1 MKSTVNLKYFVT
13 GCLLKHFFDSNS
25 PQILLNL
32 IPLVICVA
40 LMPSTLFEP
49 KIRAVKLQKMAKIY
63 LTL

>member
-13 GCLLKHFFDSNS
+13 GCLLKHCFDSNS
-25 PQILLNL
+25 PQTPLNL

-40 LMPSTLFEP
+40 LMSFTLFEP
-49 KIRAVKLQKMAKIY
+49 KIRAVKLEKMAKIY